1 MRHIS
6 LKMNSPIELIETT
19 PLNPFIS
26 KCVIKVCYVGEQ
38 PNRNGTV
45 ITKEVAKEMANSLP
59 GCPIV
64 GFFNEEKEDF
74 EGHERDMV
82 FDEDGVSFK
91 DITRPYGFIDLDA
104 RVWFEKFSDDGI
116 EHEYLMTEGYLWT
129 GQYPETKKILE
140 NGAGQSMELDP
151 DLTKGHWAEGDNGK
165 PDFFIIN
172 ETLITKLC
180 ILGDDFEPCFEGAS
194 VQKFNF
200 SLKEDFN
207 ESLLELMELMKEILK
222 KGDTSMEDTNS
233 NQVETLEGVSE
244 VSELT
249 YNLDEIP
256 EYVELKVSY
265 ADLEKVKEKLQDE
278 LSSLQMAYED
288 VTNFRDNLTQELE
301 TIKAEYAENKALM
314 EALTAENV
322 ELKTYKLNVEREI
335 KQNMIAKFF
344 MLSDE
349 DKADVV
355 ENIDNYT
362 LDEIEAK
369 LSVIGVRKG
378 INFSLQEEEPNAH
391 ITTYNVNNDESN
403 ATPSWINAV
412 REIAKTVK

>member
-1 MRHIS
+1 
-6 LKMNSPIELIETT
+6 
-19 PLNPFIS
+19 
-26 KCVIKVCYVGEQ
+26 
-38 PNRNGTV
+38 
-45 ITKEVAKEMANSLP
+45 
-59 GCPIV
+59 
-64 GFFNEEKEDF
+64 
-74 EGHERDMV
+74 
-82 FDEDGVSFK
+82 
-91 DITRPYGFIDLDA
+91 
-104 RVWFEKFSDDGI
+104 
-116 EHEYLMTEGYLWT
+116 
-129 GQYPETKKILE
+129 
-140 NGAGQSMELDP
+140 MELDP

-233 NQVETLEGVSE
+233 SQVETLEGVSE

-288 VTNFRDNLTQELE
+288 VTNFRDSLTQELE

-314 EALTAENV
+314 DALTAENV